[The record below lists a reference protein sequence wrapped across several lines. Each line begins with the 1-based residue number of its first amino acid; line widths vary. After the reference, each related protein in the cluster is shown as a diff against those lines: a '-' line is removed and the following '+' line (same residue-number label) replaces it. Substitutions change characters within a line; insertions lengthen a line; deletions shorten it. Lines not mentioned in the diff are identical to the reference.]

1 MSRPVKI
8 VQGAPRVLVTEAAIG
23 PAPAGASATPALK
36 VALGFA
42 VASRPKPARAPST
55 ASLLHLSLAREPSAP
70 PSVGPRRINDR
81 RKKLNHQHLRQ
92 LVLIAQLEL
101 VLARRN
107 LKTPWPTSA
116 HSSRP
121 ARPRTGSAGTVVLVE
136 VGARLGRPNSY
147 STRRRAPPSAARPL
161 EKRRSHNSRRRRTR
175 GPLCCRSAGAGPTS
189 SLRRPGGVNC
199 AFRVSQFV
207 LTRRTSRSNCACSLP
222 AHRPRRPPARRT
234 SARPVGSG
242 ACTAGCAKNVFG
254 ATSILKLLASDLS
267 RPQEILAFRFTHDC
281 SGGVHAEALGLVSQ
295 LQRQSITL
303 NCSAVR
309 RNRQQPH
316 ARTPLHTPCLAQCC
330 SSSCGRP
337 PRPSESLHQ

>member
-1 MSRPVKI
+1 MLMSRPVKI

-23 PAPAGASATPALK
+23 PAPAGAWGLLARK

-42 VASRPKPARAPST
+42 AASQLEPVRAPDT

-70 PSVGPRRINDR
+70 PSVGPLRINDPQ
-81 RKKLNHQHLRQ
+81 KKLNHRHHPQ
-92 LVLIAQLEL
+92 LGLISQLEL

-116 HSSRP
+116 RSSRP
-121 ARPRTGSAGTVVLVE
+121 ARPRTGPAGTAVLVE

-161 EKRRSHNSRRRRTR
+161 GPRRSRNSRRRRTR
-175 GPLCCRSAGAGPTS
+175 GPPCCRSAGAGPTS
-189 SLRRPGGVNC
+189 SLRRPVCVNC
-199 AFRVSQFV
+199 AFRVAACRPRFD
-207 LTRRTSRSNCACSLP
+207 SRSRGACSLP

-242 ACTAGCAKNVFG
+242 SACTAGCAKNVFE
-254 ATSILKLLASDLS
+254 ATSILTLLASDLS

-281 SGGVHAEALGLVSQ
+281 SGGVHAEALGLVS
-295 LQRQSITL
+295 
-303 NCSAVR
+303 
-309 RNRQQPH
+309 
-316 ARTPLHTPCLAQCC
+316 
-330 SSSCGRP
+330 
-337 PRPSESLHQ
+337 